1 MAQIVLTR
9 HTYRFINRIFG
20 IICNGYIVLD
30 GDQMDAYKGDTL
42 MNRYVAGDYNNLKFK
57 VGANT
62 LSWTGNV
69 TQVTVENISRWV

>member
-1 MAQIVLTR
+1 
-9 HTYRFINRIFG
+9 
-20 IICNGYIVLD
+20 
-30 GDQMDAYKGDTL
+30 MDAYKGDTL